1 MSFVQNISE
10 ILCLQHCHGL
20 LEWELGMVVRLVGV
34 SIVAPLSV
42 RPQSR
47 HAIGFLVMAAQPI
60 GHGPVILSAEVQAS
74 IN

>member
-1 MSFVQNISE
+1 
-10 ILCLQHCHGL
+10 
-20 LEWELGMVVRLVGV
+20 MVVRLVGV

-42 RPQSR
+42 CPQSR